1 MHALATIDVMYED
14 ANEKV
19 RIRQRL
25 TNRLQLLRTNKIDP
39 DEYRLA
45 GAIAE
50 DLECYQGGG
59 GGALQAIPGGEG
71 YVAMPRA
78 SSRPVAPQ
86 ERCAEALERI
96 GGAKDALGAPAV
108 WPLIEYWLMR
118 DPTMHAFEK
127 RARKRHG
134 DGLTLIRWALDRIAD
149 AQVYDLVKWR
159 VIIRG
164 EGA

>member
-1 MHALATIDVMYED
+1 MQALATIDVMYEE

-25 TNRLQLLRTNKIDP
+25 TNRLSLLRLNKIDP

-59 GGALQAIPGGEG
+59 GGALQAVPGGEG

-78 SSRPVAPQ
+78 STWPVAPQ

-96 GGAKDALGAPAV
+96 GASKDALGAPAV
-108 WPLIEYWLMR
+108 WPMLEYWLTR
-118 DPTMHAFEK
+118 DPPMETFEK
-127 RARKRHG
+127 RWRKRKG
-134 DGLTLIRWALDRIAD
+134 SGLTLMRWALERIGE
-149 AQVYDLVKWR
+149 AQIYDLVKWR
-159 VIIRG
+159 VIIRA